1 MHATIIKMKPRE
13 VNPGLLAIFRL
24 FTAIRLVLG
33 LLALVVIEVG
43 LGPLGQT
50 RLPTHWMGLGEAVFT
65 LVYLSLPGLPKKL
78 GKLYLPIALA
88 ASTVGP
94 IFSTS
99 LAIDPGTSLELGQ
112 ARLAMGQWQLV
123 ILLLVPLIL
132 ISWQYGFKA
141 VVFYTLAMAIF
152 DILPAVFLFDQDKVR
167 LYLGISIFIFRTL
180 FYCLIGYAIARLADE
195 QRKQNA
201 RLEEANRQLA
211 SYASTLEQLTIS
223 RERNRLAREL
233 HDTLAHTLSGLAVQ
247 LEAVEAL
254 WEAEPGKSRRMLQDS
269 LGHTR
274 SGLKEARRAIQALRA
289 TPLEDLGLN
298 LALEGLARSEAER
311 TGMTLE
317 LQLPDVSP
325 KLRPEVEHGLYRI
338 AEEALRNASQHAKA
352 SKLVVRMSQKDGKL
366 ELLVQDDG
374 RGFDPSQ
381 PPPADR
387 FGLRGIQERAA
398 AIGGQIRLDSQLGK
412 GTSITLSLEAE
423 A

>member
-1 MHATIIKMKPRE
+1 MHATIVEMKPRE
-13 VNPGLLAIFRL
+13 INPGLIAIFRL
-24 FTAIRLVLG
+24 FTAIRLVLAV
-33 LLALVVIEVG
+33 LLLLITSIG
-43 LGPLGQT
+43 IGPQGSKMHVTLW
-50 RLPTHWMGLGEAVFT
+50 LNLGESAFT
-65 LVYLSLPGLPKKL
+65 LTYLSMPGLQRRL

-88 ASTVGP
+88 VSTLGP
-94 IFSTS
+94 IFCTL
-99 LAIDPGTSLELGQ
+99 LAIEPGTSIELGQ
-112 ARLAMGQWQLV
+112 ARLAVGQWQLV
-123 ILLLVPLIL
+123 IMLLMPLIL
-132 ISWQYGFKA
+132 ISWQYGFRA
-141 VVFYTLAMAIF
+141 VIVYTLAMAIF
-152 DILPAVFLFDQDKVR
+152 DFLPAVFLYSLDNIR
-167 LYLGISIFIFRTL
+167 PYIGISIFIFRTL
-180 FYCLIGYAIARLADE
+180 FYWLIGYAIARLADE
-195 QRKQNA
+195 QRKQNN
-201 RLEEANRQLA
+201 RLEEANQQLA

-254 WEAEPGKSRRMLQDS
+254 WEAEPGKSRHMLQDS

-274 SGLKEARRAIQALRA
+274 SGLKEVRRAIQALRA

-317 LQLPDVSP
+317 LQLPDASP

-352 SKLVVRMSQKDGKL
+352 SKLSVRLRQEDGKL

-387 FGLRGIQERAA
+387 FGLRGIQERAE
-398 AIGGQIRLDSQLGK
+398 AIGGQIRLDSQPGA
-412 GTSITLSLEAE
+412 GTSITLSLEVE